1 MKGAP
6 SRGSNPGT
14 SEEAAARRRTGVYRR
29 ECGGSLATHREP
41 GGAGAEAPGKEERAG
56 PAPRGSGQPQPRKSE
71 GGVTSRRGLE
81 TDYRDR
87 GALPC
92 RAPDRERPE
101 SSRNRAHEESGD
113 HHLGAEGGCA
123 GQQPTGR
130 AKNARRARRESARL
144 EPPVCTQVAHQGG
157 GVVEPESIASRDERD
172 RGEAQSVGRSVPDR
186 AEGEE
191 RVDEEE
197 ERHKDRRC
205 TQLASDRQSCQHR
218 GGDEVTAHS
227 PRRGGAA
234 ERPVPKEKKKKG
246 RQQQKRKRAHSHG
259 RAKRHGWCVERG

>member
-1 MKGAP
+1 MPGRRREEAVSH
-6 SRGSNPGT
+6 SRGRVK
-14 SEEAAARRRTGVYRR
+14 EASPA
-29 ECGGSLATHREP
+29 
-41 GGAGAEAPGKEERAG
+41 GAGSRQTTATAEPSLVAHQTGRGRNLAGIAPTKRA
-56 PAPRGSGQPQPRKSE
+56 ATA
-71 GGVTSRRGLE
+71 TS
-81 TDYRDR
+81 
-87 GALPC
+87 
-92 RAPDRERPE
+92 
-101 SSRNRAHEESGD
+101 S
-113 HHLGAEGGCA
+113 CA
-123 GQQPTGR
+123 GQQPTGG

-172 RGEAQSVGRSVPDR
+172 RGEAQSGGRSVPDR

-205 TQLASDRQSCQHR
+205 TQLASDCQSCQHR
-218 GGDEVTAHS
+218 GGDEVTARS

>member
-1 MKGAP
+1 MPGRRREEAVSH
-6 SRGSNPGT
+6 SRGRVK
-14 SEEAAARRRTGVYRR
+14 EASPA
-29 ECGGSLATHREP
+29 
-41 GGAGAEAPGKEERAG
+41 GAGSRQTTATAEPSLVAHQTG
-56 PAPRGSGQPQPRKSE
+56 RG
-71 GGVTSRRGLE
+71 
-81 TDYRDR
+81 
-87 GALPC
+87 
-92 RAPDRERPE
+92 
-101 SSRNRAHEESGD
+101 RNRAHEESGD
-113 HHLGAEGGCA
+113 RHLDAEGGCA
-123 GQQPTGR
+123 GQQPTGG

-172 RGEAQSVGRSVPDR
+172 RGEAQFGGRSVPDR

-259 RAKRHGWCVERG
+259 RAMRHGWCVERG

>member
-1 MKGAP
+1 MPGRRREEAISH
-6 SRGSNPGT
+6 SRGRVK
-14 SEEAAARRRTGVYRR
+14 EASPA
-29 ECGGSLATHREP
+29 
-41 GGAGAEAPGKEERAG
+41 GAGSRQTTATAEPSLVAHQTG
-56 PAPRGSGQPQPRKSE
+56 RG
-71 GGVTSRRGLE
+71 
-81 TDYRDR
+81 
-87 GALPC
+87 
-92 RAPDRERPE
+92 
-101 SSRNRAHEESGD
+101 RNRAHEESGD
-113 HHLGAEGGCA
+113 RHLGAEGGCA
-123 GQQPTGR
+123 GQQPTGG

-144 EPPVCTQVAHQGG
+144 EPPVRTQVAHQGG

-172 RGEAQSVGRSVPDR
+172 RGEAQSGGRSVLDR

-205 TQLASDRQSCQHR
+205 TQLASDCQSCQHR

-259 RAKRHGWCVERG
+259 RAMRHGWCVERG